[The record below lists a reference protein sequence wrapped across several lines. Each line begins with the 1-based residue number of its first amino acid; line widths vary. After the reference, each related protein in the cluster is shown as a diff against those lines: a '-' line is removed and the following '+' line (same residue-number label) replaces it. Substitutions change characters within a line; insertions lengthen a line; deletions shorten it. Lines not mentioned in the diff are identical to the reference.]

1 MEKEP
6 LLISACLLGVA
17 CRYDGRSVPQAE
29 PVLEALTA
37 RYTLVPVCPEQ
48 LGGLP
53 TPRDAS
59 ERRGGAVVQRS
70 GCDVT
75 ENYARGA
82 AETLRLAARF
92 GCRRALMKER
102 SPSCGAGAVYDGSFS
117 GTLTAGDGV
126 TAEALRAQGIAV
138 YGESRLQELLAQE
151 SES

>member
-29 PVLEALTA
+29 PVLEALMA
-37 RYTLVPVCPEQ
+37 RYALVPVCPEQ

-53 TPRDAS
+53 TPRGAS
-59 ERRGGAVVQRS
+59 ERCGNRVVQRS

-82 AETLRLAARF
+82 AEALRLAARF
-92 GCRRALMKER
+92 GCRKALMKER
-102 SPSCGAGAVYDGSFS
+102 SPSCGSGAVYDGSFS

-126 TAEALRAQGIAV
+126 TVEALKAQGIAV
-138 YGESRLQELLAQE
+138 YGESEIDRLLAPE
-151 SES
+151 NEN

>member
-17 CRYDGRSVPQAE
+17 CRYDGRSVPLPEAE
-29 PVLEALTA
+29 LAALTA
-37 RYTLVPVCPEQ
+37 RYALIPVCPEQ

-75 ENYARGA
+75 AQYVRGA
-82 AETLRLAARF
+82 GEALRLAQHFA
-92 GCRRALMKER
+92 CRRALLKER
-102 SPSCGAGAVYDGSFS
+102 SPSCGAGAVDDGSVT
-117 GTLTAGDGV
+117 GTLTVGDGV
-126 TAEALRAQGIAV
+126 TAETLKAHGVAV
-138 YGESRLQELLAQE
+138 YGESRLCELVCAQD
-151 SES
+151 S